1 MATYGKALI
10 TERASE
16 PVRLF
21 VYRAAALHGLWRDR
35 PSSQLLAAGAVFLM
49 SRTGGIC
56 RILLSASGCGTGAG
70 AVDILH
76 LLRADGFLLWSDAHR
91 ASGEENEDRAL

>member
-1 MATYGKALI
+1 MA
-10 TERASE
+10 
-16 PVRLF
+16 
-21 VYRAAALHGLWRDR
+21 
-35 PSSQLLAAGAVFLM
+35 
-49 SRTGGIC
+49 RTGGIC

-91 ASGEENEDRAL
+91 ASDEENEDRAL